1 MVCLTNLL
9 TRYPPMPPKLNRRRA
24 LEVLSKIDAILAWE
38 ARHENE
44 RDTRFVELGKY
55 LCEVRAGQY
64 WRLEKLKSFDE
75 FLERRF
81 PESRRKAYYLMSIHE
96 HLPPQV
102 RRELKQVGW
111 TKGLEL
117 AKLARHQGQR
127 FESATWL
134 HKARQ
139 MPKAEFQREVEKEL
153 TGKDSEPSELIYF
166 KVYKSQIPVIEQAI
180 ETAALMLGSD
190 KSRGYCLEMICA
202 DFLAGASLD
211 NGNPDILLQSALRFF
226 GFLPGEER
234 QTFLDHVTEKVS

>member
-1 MVCLTNLL
+1 
-9 TRYPPMPPKLNRRRA
+9 MPPQLNRRRA
-24 LEVLSKIDAILAWE
+24 QEVLNKIDAILAWE

-44 RDTRFVELGKY
+44 RDTKFVELGKY

-96 HLPPQV
+96 QLPPQV

-117 AKLARHQGQR
+117 AKLARQQGQH
-127 FESATWL
+127 FDCATWL

-166 KVYKSQIPVIEQAI
+166 KVYKSQMPVIERAI
-180 ETAALMLGSD
+180 EAAALMLGSD

-202 DFLAGASLD
+202 DFLAGASID
-211 NGNPDILLQSALRFF
+211 GGNPELLLQSISRYYK
-226 GFLPGEER
+226 FLPGEQQEVFR
-234 QTFLDHVTEKVS
+234 SEVSRNAP

>member
-1 MVCLTNLL
+1 MV
-9 TRYPPMPPKLNRRRA
+9 
-24 LEVLSKIDAILAWE
+24 VLGKIDEILAWE
-38 ARHENE
+38 MRHENE

-96 HLPPQV
+96 QLPPQV
-102 RRELKQVGW
+102 RKELKQVGW

-117 AKLARHQGQR
+117 AKLARQQGER

-139 MPKAEFQREVEKEL
+139 MPKAEFQREVEREL

-180 ETAALMLGSD
+180 ATAALMLGSD

-226 GFLPGEER
+226 GFLPGEDQ